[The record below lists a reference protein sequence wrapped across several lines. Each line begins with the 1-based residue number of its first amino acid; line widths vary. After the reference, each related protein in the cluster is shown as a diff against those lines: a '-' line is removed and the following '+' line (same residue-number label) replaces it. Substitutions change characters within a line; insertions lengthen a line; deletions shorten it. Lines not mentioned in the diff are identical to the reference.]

1 MMGRIIYKGRSVSH
15 IYLWVAIAFWE
26 LSAAT
31 PPASEN
37 SPSFAGHPGT
47 KLYWEEEGSRY
58 PFSIHMGLSYPS
70 LLKPVEDYS
79 RNGNATDPAESD
91 NPRNGTIA
99 IKKSS
104 HRSHFAGGPRG
115 FRKLL

>member
-31 PPASEN
+31 
-37 SPSFAGHPGT
+37 HPQAKT
-47 KLYWEEEGSRY
+47 
-58 PFSIHMGLSYPS
+58 
-70 LLKPVEDYS
+70 
-79 RNGNATDPAESD
+79 AESD

-99 IKKSS
+99 IKKRS
-104 HRSHFAGGPRG
+104 HRGHFAAGRRG